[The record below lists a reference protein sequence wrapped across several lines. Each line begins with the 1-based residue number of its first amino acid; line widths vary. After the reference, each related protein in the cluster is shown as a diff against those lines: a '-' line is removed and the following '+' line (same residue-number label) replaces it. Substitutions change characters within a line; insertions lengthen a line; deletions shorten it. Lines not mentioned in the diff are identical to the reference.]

1 MNSSEHY
8 EAAERLLSEAE
19 SRMNNLNRGEQ
30 HTNNL
35 LAAANVHIQIAM
47 AQGLGA
53 IINKY
58 LGVK

>member
-8 EAAERLLSEAE
+8 EEAERLLTEAE
-19 SRMNNLNRGEQ
+19 FRMNQSYGGEQ

-35 LAAANVHIQIAM
+35 LAAANVHIQMAM

-53 IINKY
+53 IMKKY
-58 LGVK
+58 LGAK